1 MAETEDPIQRRVQ
14 KVLETRYE
22 NNKETLEVLQDL
34 STYFGENTLANRRN
48 FRNCVEKRSLAI
60 NDEFLGAF
68 TDIKNVV
75 DEVCGNIAEMST
87 AVKEMKTRLKNTEE
101 QTQELISKTNQLQ
114 GKNEILQKQHT
125 IASAFIEHFQLSP
138 EEVKKL
144 DKNSPIDEEFFGI
157 IKKIQEIHK
166 ECNFLV
172 KSGTETTAFLDI
184 MEEMN
189 GFQELALEKL
199 YRWTQNHCR
208 NLDSNNETIDPL
220 IMKAMQQLQ
229 DRPGLFKCTIDEYAA
244 NRRTILVRNFIDVL
258 NKGPKPIEMQAND
271 PKKYINDMMAFLHSS
286 LLVEKENL
294 LLLVKNC
301 DQLDTSNLLQSAL
314 VSISDGI
321 PHPLKMRVQNILNC
335 KDTIVLYSICNL
347 IKFYQNIIHGLIKGG
362 NGKLETCLEEL
373 RQLSETAYISSITL
387 KVKSHLQQFN
397 EHQINDLNPPP
408 SLYSLLS
415 LLKEILSVVANMV
428 DERQSDITKVVQ
440 CIVDPLL
447 QQINVT
453 ASQLTT
459 TTDMAVFI
467 LNCIYEIQTTLAI
480 FEYMDQR
487 LELLEASSEA
497 QLDTLTSEQ
506 ANSLVANL
514 NLTQLYTVLKSGSK
528 FDAHLLK
535 LFLKKF
541 DEFLEM
547 PDILFLPQTNLL
559 IASSHRE
566 AVQKRSFNV
575 IHAIYK
581 QLYERVMDPESGF
594 DANLFQKTP
603 DMVLEML
610 GLNEK

>member
-1 MAETEDPIQRRVQ
+1 MCSHYPSPFIITAEIFQ
-14 KVLETRYE
+14 
-22 NNKETLEVLQDL
+22 ETLEVLQDL
-34 STYFGENTLANRRN
+34 STYFGDNTLKNRRN

-60 NDEFLGAF
+60 NDEFLSAF
-68 TDIKNVV
+68 SDIKQVV
-75 DEVCGNIAEMST
+75 DEVCENIAEMST
-87 AVKEMKTRLKNTEE
+87 AVKDMKSRLKNTEE

-114 GKNEILQKQHT
+114 GKNEVLQRQHT
-125 IASAFIEHFQLSP
+125 IANAFIRHFQLNP
-138 EEVKKL
+138 EEIQKL
-144 DKNSPIDEEFFGI
+144 DKNSPIDEEFFCI
-157 IKKIQEIHK
+157 IQKIQDIHN
-166 ECNFLV
+166 ECNNLI
-172 KSGTETTAFLDI
+172 KSEYQTETTAFLDI
-184 MEEMN
+184 MGEMN
-189 GFQELALEKL
+189 GYQELALEKL

-208 NLDSNNETIDPL
+208 NLDSCNETVDPL

-229 DRPGLFKCTIDEYAA
+229 DRPGLFKCTIDEYAT
-244 NRRTILVRNFIDVL
+244 NRRAILVRNFIDVL

-301 DQLDTSNLLQSAL
+301 DKLDTSNLMQSAL
-314 VSISDGI
+314 ISISDGI

-335 KDTIVLYSICNL
+335 KDTIVLYSIANL
-347 IKFYQNIIHGLIKGG
+347 IKFYQNIISGLIKGG
-362 NGKLETCLEEL
+362 NGKLEMCLEEL
-373 RQLSETAYISSITL
+373 RQLSEAAYITSITYR
-387 KVKSHLQQFN
+387 VKAHLQQFN
-397 EHQINDLNPPP
+397 ENQINDLNPPTG
-408 SLYSLLS
+408 LYTLLS

-428 DERQSDITKVVQ
+428 DERQSDISKVVQ
-440 CIVDPLL
+440 CIIDPLL
-447 QQINVT
+447 QQINET
-453 ASQLTT
+453 ASHLSTN
-459 TTDMAVFI
+459 TDMAVFI
-467 LNCIYEIQTTLAI
+467 LNCIYEIQNSLAI
-480 FEYMDQR
+480 FEYMDERIER
-487 LELLEASSEA
+487 LQASSEA

-528 FDAHLLK
+528 FDVHLLK

-547 PDILFLPQTNLL
+547 PDVLFLPQVNLL
-559 IASSHRE
+559 IAASHRE

-594 DANLFQKTP
+594 DASLFQKTP

-610 GLNEK
+610 GLQ

>member
-1 MAETEDPIQRRVQ
+1 M
-14 KVLETRYE
+14 
-22 NNKETLEVLQDL
+22 EVLQDL
-34 STYFGENTLANRRN
+34 STYFGENTLENRRN

-60 NDEFLGAF
+60 NDEFLSAF
-68 TDIKNVV
+68 TDIKQVV
-75 DEVCGNIAEMST
+75 DEVCESIGEMST
-87 AVKEMKTRLKNTEE
+87 AVKDMKSRLKITEE

-114 GKNEILQKQHT
+114 EKNEVLQRQHL
-125 IASAFIEHFQLSP
+125 IASAFTKHFQLNSD
-138 EEVKKL
+138 EIQKL
-144 DKNSPIDEEFFGI
+144 DKSSPIDEEFFGI
-157 IKKIQEIHK
+157 IQKIQDIHR
-166 ECNFLV
+166 ECNTLI
-172 KSGTETTAFLDI
+172 KSGYQGSAFLDI

-189 GFQELALEKL
+189 GYQELALEKL

-208 NLDSNNETIDPL
+208 NLDTNETIDPL

-229 DRPGLFKCTIDEYAA
+229 DRPGLFKCTIDEYAT
-244 NRRTILVRNFIDVL
+244 NRRAILVRNFIDVL

-286 LLVEKENL
+286 LLIEKENL
-294 LLLVKNC
+294 LLLVKKC
-301 DQLDTSNLLQSAL
+301 DQLDTSNLIQSAL

-335 KDTIVLYSICNL
+335 KDTIVLYSIANL
-347 IKFYQNIIHGLIKGG
+347 IKFYQNIINGLIKGG
-362 NGKLETCLEEL
+362 NGKLELCLEEL
-373 RQLSETAYISSITL
+373 RQLSETAYITSITYR
-387 KVKSHLQQFN
+387 VKTHLQQFN
-397 EHQINDLNPPP
+397 ENQINDLNPPP
-408 SLYSLLS
+408 SLYTLLS

-428 DERQSDITKVVQ
+428 DERKSDITKVVQ

-447 QQINVT
+447 QHINEI
-453 ASQLTT
+453 ASHLST

-467 LNCIYEIQTTLAI
+467 LNCVYEIQNSLAI

-487 LELLEASSEA
+487 MERLQAQCDA

-528 FDAHLLK
+528 FDVHLLK

-547 PDILFLPQTNLL
+547 PDILLLPQVNLL
-559 IASSHRE
+559 MASSHRE

-581 QLYERVMDPESGF
+581 QLYEKVMEVDSGF
-594 DANLFQKTP
+594 DASLFQKTP

-610 GLNEK
+610 GLQ

>member
-1 MAETEDPIQRRVQ
+1 M
-14 KVLETRYE
+14 
-22 NNKETLEVLQDL
+22 
-34 STYFGENTLANRRN
+34 
-48 FRNCVEKRSLAI
+48 EKKSLTI
-60 NDEFLGAF
+60 NDEFLCAF
-68 TDIKNVV
+68 TDIKQVV
-75 DEVCGNIAEMST
+75 DEVCENIAEMSSS
-87 AVKEMKTRLKNTEE
+87 VKDMKRRLKNTEE
-101 QTQELISKTNQLQ
+101 QTQELIDKTNQLQ
-114 GKNEILQKQHT
+114 GKNEILQRQHK
-125 IASAFIEHFQLSP
+125 IASAFVRHFQLNS
-138 EEVKKL
+138 EEIKKF

-157 IKKIQEIHK
+157 IQKIQNIHK
-166 ECNFLV
+166 ECNTLI
-172 KSGTETTAFLDI
+172 KSGYQAETTTFLDI

-189 GFQELALEKL
+189 GYQELALEKL

-208 NLDSNNETIDPL
+208 NLDSNETIDPL

-229 DRPGLFKCTIDEYAA
+229 DRPGLFKCTIDEYAT
-244 NRRTILVRNFIDVL
+244 NRRAILVRNFIDVL

-335 KDTIVLYSICNL
+335 KDTIVLYSIANL
-347 IKFYQNIIHGLIKGG
+347 IKFYQNIINGLIKGG
-362 NGKLETCLEEL
+362 NGKLELCLEEL
-373 RQLSETAYISSITL
+373 RQLSEAAYITSITYR
-387 KVKSHLQQFN
+387 VKAHLQQFN
-397 EHQINDLNPPP
+397 ENQINDLNPPP
-408 SLYSLLS
+408 SLYTLLS

-440 CIVDPLL
+440 CVIDPLL
-447 QQINVT
+447 QHINET
-453 ASQLTT
+453 ASHLST

-467 LNCIYEIQTTLAI
+467 LNCVYEIQNSLAI

-487 LELLEASSEA
+487 MERLQAQCDA

-547 PDILFLPQTNLL
+547 PDILFLPQVNLL
-559 IASSHRE
+559 IAASHRE

-581 QLYERVMDPESGF
+581 QLYERVMDPDSGF
-594 DANLFQKTP
+594 DASLFQKTP

-610 GLNEK
+610 GLQ

>member
-1 MAETEDPIQRRVQ
+1 MIEQFQ
-14 KVLETRYE
+14 
-22 NNKETLEVLQDL
+22 ETLEVLQDL
-34 STYFGENTLANRRN
+34 STYFGENTLKNRRN

-60 NDEFLGAF
+60 NDEFLNEF
-68 TDIKNVV
+68 KSIKEVV
-75 DEVCGNIAEMST
+75 DEICSNIGEMST
-87 AVKEMKTRLKNTEE
+87 AVKDMKSRLKNTEE
-101 QTQELISKTNQLQ
+101 QTQELIAKTNQLQ
-114 GKNEILQKQHT
+114 GKNEVLLRQQT
-125 IASAFIEHFQLSP
+125 IANAFSKHFQLSK
-138 EEVKKL
+138 EEIHKL
-144 DKNSPIDEEFFGI
+144 DKNSPIDEEFFEI
-157 IKKIQEIHK
+157 IQKIQNIHK
-166 ECNFLV
+166 ECTILV
-172 KSGTETTAFLDI
+172 KSGYQTETTAFLDI

-189 GFQELALEKL
+189 GYQELALEKL

-208 NLDSNNETIDPL
+208 NLDTNETIDPL

-229 DRPGLFKCTIDEYAA
+229 DRPGLFKCTIDEYAT
-244 NRRTILVRNFIDVL
+244 NRRAILVRNFIDVL

-301 DQLDTSNLLQSAL
+301 DQLDTSNLIQAAL
-314 VSISDGI
+314 VSVSDGI

-335 KDTIVLYSICNL
+335 KDTIVLYSIANL
-347 IKFYQNIIHGLIKGG
+347 IKFYQNIINGLIKGG
-362 NGKLETCLEEL
+362 NGKLEICLEEL
-373 RQLSETAYISSITL
+373 RQLSEAAYITSITYR
-387 KVKSHLQQFN
+387 VKAHLQQGN
-397 EHQINDLNPPP
+397 ENQINDLNPPP
-408 SLYSLLS
+408 SLYTLLS

-440 CIVDPLL
+440 CIIDPLL
-447 QQINVT
+447 QHINET
-453 ASQLTT
+453 ASHLST

-467 LNCIYEIQTTLAI
+467 LNCVYEIQNSLAI

-487 LELLEASSEA
+487 MERLQAQCEA

-514 NLTQLYTVLKSGSK
+514 NLTQLYTVLKSGST
-528 FDAHLLK
+528 FDVHLLK

-547 PDILFLPQTNLL
+547 PDILFLPQVNLL
-559 IASSHRE
+559 IAASHRE

-594 DANLFQKTP
+594 DASLFQKTP

-610 GLNEK
+610 GL